1 MLSKHRKS
9 REARQSTAVE
19 HPGEVQGGVA
29 GEASVLEE
37 FSFLRIRLSSV
48 DAAGERSSF
57 LPTCPALTPDG
68 RGRLRSCVRPSEH
81 FAERASRGAA
91 AARGARSLAL
101 SSFSRR
107 VLLSDGHGSRV
118 WSAWRCV
125 EVGTVPAPPVS
136 ARALA
141 IISFHKQQ
149 NLTPF
154 QRKRGRSL
162 NAAALGIC

>member
-29 GEASVLEE
+29 SEASALEE
-37 FSFLRIRLSSV
+37 LSFLRIRLSSV

-101 SSFSRR
+101 SSPLFPGGFSS
-107 VLLSDGHGSRV
+107 LTGIAAGSGPRGGV
-118 WSAWRCV
+118 WK
-125 EVGTVPAPPVS
+125 S
-136 ARALA
+136 ARCPHPLC
-141 IISFHKQQ
+141 
-149 NLTPF
+149 L
-154 QRKRGRSL
+154 
-162 NAAALGIC
+162 LGLSP